1 MAELADAPDSK
12 SGGGDTSCGFES
24 HLRHNESPELIRAFL
39 DYAFPRVLI
48 YYVYV
53 LRSLKYRN
61 LYIGQTK
68 NIDSRLRAHNG
79 GKVRFT
85 KSRRPL
91 KLVYWEKVNTRE
103 ETLKKELQWKT
114 TSGRSYL
121 KKKIKLDKE

>member
-39 DYAFPRVLI
+39 DYAFPRVLM

-61 LYIGQTK
+61 LYIGK
-68 NIDSRLRAHNG
+68 
-79 GKVRFT
+79 
-85 KSRRPL
+85 
-91 KLVYWEKVNTRE
+91 KVNTRE